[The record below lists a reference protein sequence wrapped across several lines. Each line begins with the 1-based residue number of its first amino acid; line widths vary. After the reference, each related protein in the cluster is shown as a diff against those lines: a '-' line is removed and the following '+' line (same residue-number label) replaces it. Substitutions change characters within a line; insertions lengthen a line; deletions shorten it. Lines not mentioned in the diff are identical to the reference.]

1 MQMLRPYLLF
11 IMLDWKYMYKT
22 LIIKIFLIF
31 VLLIFVTFVSGA
43 QPLLNQPVS
52 GIGLRPG
59 EILEYSVKVKG
70 IPAGSQ
76 IMQIKDKKLINGRE
90 VYHLESKSMV
100 NSFFNLFYPFSDQV
114 DSYVVKDPFYP
125 IKFQKYLID
134 GKYNGRTTVDIDDNK
149 RIAKIVKDNKRS
161 EIKIPDGV
169 QDELSMLYL
178 IRMRN
183 VEVGQEYEFS
193 AIMGNKV
200 YKVVIDVIRTEEIR
214 TIFGKTKTLV
224 LRSMPRNVLLWIT
237 NDKNRIPVKLETTT
251 KIGKLVVDLKSMN

>member
-1 MQMLRPYLLF
+1 MLRPYLLF

-43 QPLLNQPVS
+43 QPLLDQPVNNA
-52 GIGLRPG
+52 GLRPG
-59 EILEYSVKVKG
+59 ETLEYSIKVKG

-76 IMQIKDKKLINGRE
+76 IMEIKDKKIINGRE
-90 VYHLESKSMV
+90 VYHLESKSV
-100 NSFFNLFYPFSDQV
+100 ANSFFNLFYPFSDQIE
-114 DSYVVKDPFYP
+114 SYVLKDPFYP
-125 IKFQKYLID
+125 IKFQRYLID

-178 IRMRN
+178 IRMKN
-183 VEVGQEYEFS
+183 VDIGQKYEFS

-200 YKVVIDVIRTEEIR
+200 YKVVIEVLGIEEIK
-214 TIFGKTKTLV
+214 TIFGKTKTIV
-224 LRSMPRNVLLWIT
+224 LKSMPRNALLWIT
-237 NDKNRIPVKLETTT
+237 NDKNRIPVKLEINT
-251 KIGKLVVDLKSMN
+251 KIGKLVADLKAMN